1 MIISSQAGFT
11 FNEVLAAMA
20 IVLFAVMSYS
30 LATITLNRRQVIS
43 DNSTVAINLAQD
55 KLEELQAQRP
65 LADGDLCP
73 AGGDQGLSAKSGV
86 GGIFQRCWKIAGS
99 PLGVDLK
106 HVEVVVSW
114 RDHEPHKVTLTTLVY
129 TGE

>member
-30 LATITLNRRQVIS
+30 LATITLTRRQLIS

-65 LADGDLCP
+65 LAESDLCL

-86 GGIFQRCWKIAGS
+86 TGIFQRCWKIAGS

-106 HVEVVVSW
+106 QVEVVVSW

>member
-73 AGGDQGLSAKSGV
+73 AGGDQGLDRKS
-86 GGIFQRCWKIAGS
+86 
-99 PLGVDLK
+99 
-106 HVEVVVSW
+106 VV
-114 RDHEPHKVTLTTLVY
+114 
-129 TGE
+129 

>member
-43 DNSTVAINLAQD
+43 DNSTVAINLARTNW
-55 KLEELQAQRP
+55 KSCKRS
-65 LADGDLCP
+65 
-73 AGGDQGLSAKSGV
+73 GLSPTAISARPGAMKGYRRKAES
-86 GGIFQRCWKIAGS
+86 AGFFS
-99 PLGVDLK
+99 AAGKLPVRR
-106 HVEVVVSW
+106 SAW
-114 RDHEPHKVTLTTLVY
+114 I
-129 TGE
+129 

>member
-1 MIISSQAGFT
+1 MVNCYRRVGTEAAIVDENESWIALTRLRGISSGMKS
-11 FNEVLAAMA
+11 V
-20 IVLFAVMSYS
+20 
-30 LATITLNRRQVIS
+30 
-43 DNSTVAINLAQD
+43 INLAQD

-106 HVEVVVSW
+106 QVEVVVSW
-114 RDHEPHKVTLTTLVY
+114 RDHEPHRVTLTTLVY